1 MTKAIR
7 VVHTYDEQLQL
18 WEEGESVHVDA
29 SGRGYECCP
38 DFSCCKPEL
47 LAPIE
52 ARRAYRSAAPRE
64 RERLLMSFLGGAIA
78 SHTNEKVHI
87 TNGDPEEPS

>member
-29 SGRGYECCP
+29 SGHGIECCP
-38 DFSCCKPEL
+38 DFSCCHPDL

-52 ARRAYRSAAPRE
+52 VRREFRHARPRE

-78 SHTNEKVHI
+78 NHTSQKVHV
-87 TNGDPEEPS
+87 TNGDPEDPS